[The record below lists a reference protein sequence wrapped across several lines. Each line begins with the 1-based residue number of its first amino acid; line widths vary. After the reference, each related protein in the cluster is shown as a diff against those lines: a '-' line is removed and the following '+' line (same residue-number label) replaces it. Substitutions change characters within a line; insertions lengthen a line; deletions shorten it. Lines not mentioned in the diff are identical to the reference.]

1 MANLEIL
8 RNSKTI
14 GQKNFK
20 KWSANVGLTGIA
32 QDSAYLNVLP
42 QHQGVV
48 NIASGWLDWQK
59 GNNEHEKGIYQQTN
73 KSGTFFSSW
82 GPEFNV
88 VNIDLS
94 LASHNKITIDGFG
107 EIRVRKEFSQSIYD
121 NEFWLYNTQTP
132 GPVIIADP
140 GDTIKV
146 KLTNNLGIDSQTNEW
161 NGVADSTNLHLHGS
175 HVSPQ
180 GYGDNVMITLGNGE
194 SREYEYK
201 IPENHPSGLLWMH
214 PHLHGSTALSLAGGA
229 ALPVFILPDS
239 EDTNNLSGYD
249 PTKENIHLLSLQ
261 SWAVEQEINPNVVQ
275 GRNNWVNTKQMPAR
289 IFDDNGTSFYK
300 YASAPFNGQNNQPL
314 NPSST
319 YGSVVAAEPNENL
332 IHTVNGQYNP
342 TIKANTCLLYT
353 SPSPRD

>member
-1 MANLEIL
+1 MNTRRVSINKQI
-8 RNSKTI
+8 R
-14 GQKNFK
+14 
-20 KWSANVGLTGIA
+20 VGHSFQVGD
-32 QDSAYLNVLP
+32 Q
-42 QHQGVV
+42 
-48 NIASGWLDWQK
+48 
-59 GNNEHEKGIYQQTN
+59 
-73 KSGTFFSSW
+73 
-82 GPEFNV
+82 EFNV

-121 NEFWLYNTQTP
+121 NEFWLYNSQTP

-201 IPENHPSGLLWMH
+201 IPEKSSQWIALDA
-214 PHLHGSTALSLAGGA
+214 STSTWLNSIIVGRGA

-261 SWAVEQEINPNVVQ
+261 SWAVEQ
-275 GRNNWVNTKQMPAR
+275 
-289 IFDDNGTSFYK
+289 
-300 YASAPFNGQNNQPL
+300 
-314 NPSST
+314 
-319 YGSVVAAEPNENL
+319 
-332 IHTVNGQYNP
+332 
-342 TIKANTCLLYT
+342 
-353 SPSPRD
+353 RD